1 MPDSGDP
8 MDCSLP
14 GSSVHGILQ
23 ARILES
29 VAIFCSRGSSQ
40 PRNRTWVSRIAGIF
54 LLIELWGKPRGK
66 IRKCKVVYVHEFVCF
81 NEIKWAMGMLYLRY
95 QSIYIMLISATVF
108 RYWEQPHCILNLTE
122 YAFWSIVNI
131 DAS

>member
-1 MPDSGDP
+1 MPNSGDP

-14 GSSVHGILQ
+14 GSSVQGILQ
-23 ARILES
+23 ARRLEW
-29 VAIFCSRGSSQ
+29 VAIFCSRGSSR
-40 PRNRTWVSRIAGIF
+40 PWNRTWVSRLAGIF

-66 IRKCKVVYVHEFVCF
+66 IRKYKVVYVPEFVCF
-81 NEIKWAMGMLYLRY
+81 NEIKCAVGMLYLRY
-95 QSIYIMLISATVF
+95 QSICVVLISATVF
-108 RYWEQPHCILNLTE
+108 TYWEEPHCILNLTE